1 MRHNTNIGI
10 VELIDRTLN
19 KGVILNADLIVNVA
33 DVPLLAANLRL
44 ALASVETMLKY
55 GVMNDW
61 LTAVALVKEVVIYK
75 SSPNNHEFYTQKG
88 GFSSQL
94 RICRKFL
101 LKIRICRNFRARSK
115 IPLCSCNL
123 EFLTK

>member
-1 MRHNTNIGI
+1 MENNDKIGI

-19 KGVILNADLIVNVA
+19 KGVILNADLIITVA

-61 LTAVALVKEVVIYK
+61 LAPVQLNKE
-75 SSPNNHEFYTQKG
+75 E
-88 GFSSQL
+88 
-94 RICRKFL
+94 
-101 LKIRICRNFRARSK
+101 SK
-115 IPLCSCNL
+115 IVKSIAVKN
-123 EFLTK
+123 E

>member
-1 MRHNTNIGI
+1 METNNKIGI

-19 KGVILNADLIVNVA
+19 KGVILNADLVITVA

-61 LTAVALVKEVVIYK
+61 LGATKLEKKEENCLVSQVILVEK
-75 SSPNNHEFYTQKG
+75 
-88 GFSSQL
+88 
-94 RICRKFL
+94 
-101 LKIRICRNFRARSK
+101 
-115 IPLCSCNL
+115 
-123 EFLTK
+123 

>member
-1 MRHNTNIGI
+1 MKQHNIGI

-19 KGVILNADLIVNVA
+19 KGVILNADLIVTVA

-61 LTAVALVKEVVIYK
+61 LTAVALNKEENKLIETIEVK
-75 SSPNNHEFYTQKG
+75 N
-88 GFSSQL
+88 
-94 RICRKFL
+94 
-101 LKIRICRNFRARSK
+101 
-115 IPLCSCNL
+115 
-123 EFLTK
+123 